1 MDREEI
7 SQIMYEELDNQPMAS
22 QLTKDS
28 CAALDN
34 ALDQYINAVQE
45 DAFFFGFITAMK
57 CKRNKCFS
65 TKLSNE

>member
-22 QLTKDS
+22 QLKKDS

-57 CKRNKCFS
+57 MQKK
-65 TKLSNE
+65 

>member
-1 MDREEI
+1 MDSEEI

-57 CKRNKCFS
+57 MQKK
-65 TKLSNE
+65 